1 MISDMTQRPNG
12 DLLEENLK
20 ALFSYVQRVRT
31 EIAALN
37 RAGDGEDKF
46 ATMGEQ
52 LDGIVEATMDA
63 TETIMAAV
71 EDNANTI
78 HELRERIADDQQ
90 RALLDKMLHN
100 QNTVFEA
107 CAFQDLTGQRITKII
122 RSVAY
127 VEDRVNALREI
138 WGPEELDK
146 VEIDIADDRTEDEK
160 LLNGPQRKSE
170 AISQDEIDKLF
181 D

>member
-1 MISDMTQRPNG
+1 MNTKAMQRTNG
-12 DLLEENLK
+12 DILEENLR
-20 ALFSYVQRVRT
+20 ALFSYVQRVRK
-31 EIAALN
+31 EIASLN

-46 ATMGEQ
+46 VTMGEQ

-63 TETIMAAV
+63 TETIMEAV
-71 EDNANTI
+71 ESNANTI
-78 HELRERIADDQQ
+78 HELRDLVTDKKQ
-90 RALLDKMLHN
+90 RALLDKLLHN
-100 QNTVFEA
+100 QNKVFEA

-122 RSVAY
+122 KSVSY
-127 VEDRVNALREI
+127 VEDRVNMLREI

-146 VEIDIADDRTEDEK
+146 VEIEVEDTRTEDEK
-160 LLNGPQRKSE
+160 LLHGPQSKTE

>member
-1 MISDMTQRPNG
+1 MNLVKQSVNVT
-12 DLLEENLK
+12 LLEENLQ
-20 ALFSYVQRVRT
+20 ALFTYVQRVRL
-31 EIAALN
+31 EIASLN
-37 RAGDGEDKF
+37 RAGDGVDKF

-63 TETIMAAV
+63 TEIIMDAV
-71 EDNANTI
+71 ETNANTV
-78 HELRERIADDQQ
+78 HELRELITDEKQV
-90 RALLDKMLHN
+90 ALLDKILEN

-122 RSVAY
+122 KSVSY
-127 VEDRVNALREI
+127 VEERVNALREI
-138 WGPEELDK
+138 WGHEELDK
-146 VEIDIADDRTEDEK
+146 IQSGVADERTEDEK
-160 LLNGPQRKSE
+160 ILHGPQVKSE

>member
-1 MISDMTQRPNG
+1 MAMAQAKPKVE
-12 DLLEENLK
+12 LLEDNLR
-20 ALFSYVQRVRT
+20 ALFSYVQRVRL

-46 ATMGEQ
+46 VTMGQQ

-63 TETIMAAV
+63 TETIMEAV
-71 EDNANTI
+71 ETNANTV
-78 HELRERIADDQQ
+78 HELRNLVTDEQQ
-90 RALLDKMLHN
+90 LALLDRLLEN
-100 QNTVFEA
+100 NNTVFEA

-122 RSVAY
+122 KSVSY
-127 VEDRVNALREI
+127 VEDRVSALREI
-138 WGPEELDK
+138 WGPEEIEKAEAELQM
-146 VEIDIADDRTEDEK
+146 DDRTEDEK
-160 LLNGPQRKSE
+160 LLHGPQMKAE

>member
-1 MISDMTQRPNG
+1 MNAVSETMNVN
-12 DLLEENLK
+12 LLEENLK
-20 ALFSYVQRVRT
+20 ALFTYVQRVRQ
-31 EIAALN
+31 EIATLN

-52 LDGIVEATMDA
+52 LDGIVESTMDA
-63 TETIMAAV
+63 TEIIMGAV
-71 EDNANTI
+71 ENNANAV
-78 HELRERIADDQQ
+78 HELRELITDEKQT
-90 RALLDKMLHN
+90 ALLEKILTN

-122 RSVAY
+122 KSVSY
-127 VEDRVNALREI
+127 VEERVNALREI

-146 VEIDIADDRTEDEK
+146 VDLSLADERTEDEK
-160 LLNGPQRKSE
+160 LLHGPQTKTE
-170 AISQDEIDKLF
+170 AISQDDIDKLF

>member
-1 MISDMTQRPNG
+1 MITVNEGVDG
-12 DLLEENLK
+12 DVLEENLR
-20 ALFSYVQRVRT
+20 ALFIYVQRVRQ

-37 RAGDGEDKF
+37 RSRDGEDKF

-63 TETIMAAV
+63 TETIMGAV
-71 EDNANTI
+71 EENANI
-78 HELRERIADDQQ
+78 VHELRGLITEEKQK
-90 RALLDKMLHN
+90 ALLDKVLRN

-122 RSVAY
+122 KSVSY
-127 VEDRVNALREI
+127 VEDRVNALREV
-138 WGPEELDK
+138 WGNKELET
-146 VEIDIADDRTEDEK
+146 VEIEIQDDRTDDEK
-160 LLNGPQRKSE
+160 LLHGPQSKSK